1 MLIFHVITLSSV
13 GGAQSVVVNLAN
25 AQVRENEVCVVSS
38 ASGDAWQA
46 LDPRVRVIRIS
57 QLRREISWRDLIVL
71 LKLFYYRFRL
81 RPDVVH
87 LHSSKMGA
95 LGRVAFPAGR
105 IVYTV
110 HGFDSIRIANRKFLR
125 IEKALKNRCAHIVG
139 VSRYDEGNL
148 KAEGI
153 VRGVGCIYNG
163 IDDKSAEEKSDVN
176 VGVREKMVRI
186 KHRYDKIVVCIARD
200 DRQKKIDLFI
210 EVAALMP
217 QYAFVWIGNRRE
229 HAAGDNVCLMGQ
241 IPMAYQLLGL
251 ADLFFLPTNYEGLPM
266 CIIEAM
272 AHGLPVVASNVGGIP
287 ELLDG
292 MNGCV
297 VENDK
302 LRMSEKIRTVLSDP
316 ELYGRMS
323 ARARQD
329 YEQRFTVDRMAGGY
343 FELYKAICSGR
354 RPDAAGQ

>member
-25 AQVRENEVCVVSS
+25 DQVSENAVCVISS
-38 ASGDAWQA
+38 ASGNVWQA

-95 LGRVAFPAGR
+95 LGRIAFPAR
-105 IVYTV
+105 KIVYTV
-110 HGFDSIRIANRKFLR
+110 HGFDSIRVANRKFLR
-125 IEKALKNRCAHIVG
+125 VEKALKGRCAHIVG
-139 VSRYDEGNL
+139 VSRYDENNL

-163 IDDKSAEEKSDVN
+163 IDDKSAEGSSAVDA
-176 VGVREKMVRI
+176 GAREKIGRI
-186 KHRYDKIVVCIARD
+186 KRQYDKVIVCIARD
-200 DRQKKIDLFI
+200 DLQKKIDLFI
-210 EVAALMP
+210 EIAARMP
-217 QYAFVWIGNRRE
+217 QYAFVWIGNRYE
-229 HAAGDNVCLMGQ
+229 HAAGDNVYLMGQ
-241 IPMAYQLLGL
+241 IPMAYQLLDL
-251 ADLFFLPTNYEGLPM
+251 ADLFLLTTNYEGLPM

-272 AHGLPVVASNVGGIP
+272 AYGLPVVASDVGGIP

-292 MNGCV
+292 TNGYA
-297 VENDK
+297 VENDSLK
-302 LRMSEKIRTVLSDP
+302 MAETIRTILSDP
-316 ELYGRMS
+316 ELYGRLS
-323 ARARQD
+323 AGARKD
-329 YEQRFTVDRMAGGY
+329 YERRFTVDRMSGGY
-343 FELYKAICSGR
+343 SELYKAICKR
-354 RPDAAGQ
+354 QRPDTAER